1 MKRKMGWLIEIALVC
16 VILYL
21 IDRYFMNYWKRR
33 GFPQENGSF
42 MVGNIGPLI
51 TVSKSVQDL
60 FGKIYTKNKHHRF
73 VGFYEFYRPSLLIID
88 TELIQNIM
96 IRDFNNFHDHGPSF
110 DEVFDPLVANLFSL
124 TGQKWR
130 DMRVTLSPSFTSGK
144 LRNMFPHIKKC
155 ASMMSA
161 YIEKNMVNGEY
172 KCDAKD
178 LFSRYQINIISSVAF
193 GVENDSINDRN
204 HSFYTNGIDFF
215 KPTPRNILRFLLF
228 QYMPSGMKLFGIT
241 FAPKHV
247 GKFFMNLVAEIVDY
261 REKYKITRNDF
272 MDLMIKLKNDGYI
285 PPDKTV
291 DDENEKTEAT
301 IDGRNKKLTF
311 NEIAA
316 QAFVFF
322 LAAFETAGSAVT
334 FCLFELARNPK
345 IQQKVHEEI
354 DKVLNSQE
362 VTYDSVKSLKYL
374 ECCILEALRK
384 YSPVPLLSRYCTADY
399 KIPNTDLVIAKGT
412 VLQIPA
418 FALQRDPSV
427 YENPLEF
434 RPERFIDSLTGNA
447 KVKGLTFLS
456 FGDGPRHCIGMR
468 MAKLNLKLGLLQ
480 LLTKFRFELVDKKL
494 YDNEIE
500 LDIRQFPTT
509 PAGILWL
516 KATAR

>member
-1 MKRKMGWLIEIALVC
+1 MGWLIEIALIL

-21 IDRYFMNYWKRR
+21 IDRFFMNYWKRR

-42 MVGNIGPLI
+42 LVGNIGPLI
-51 TVSKSVQDL
+51 TVSKSVHDL
-60 FGKIYTKNKHHRF
+60 FGKMYLKNKGQKF
-73 VGFYEFYRPSLLIID
+73 VGFYEFYRPSLLITD

-96 IRDFNNFHDHGPSF
+96 IRDFNHFHDHGIAF
-110 DEVFDPLVANLFSL
+110 DEEFDPLIANLFSL

-144 LRNMFPHIKKC
+144 LRNMFPHIKNC
-155 ASMMSA
+155 ANMMSDF
-161 YIEKNMVNGEY
+161 IEKNMINGEY
-172 KCDAKD
+172 KCDVKD

-193 GVENDSINDRN
+193 GIENDCINDRD

-215 KPTPRNILRFLLF
+215 KPTPRNIFRFLLF
-228 QYMPSGMKLFGIT
+228 QYMPSAMKYFRIK
-241 FAPKHV
+241 FAPDNV
-247 GKFFMNLVAEIVDY
+247 DKFFMNLVREIIDY
-261 REKYKITRNDF
+261 REKNKVTRNDF

-285 PPDKTV
+285 PPDKN
-291 DDENEKTEAT
+291 DNDENEKGDET
-301 IDGRNKKLTF
+301 IDGRNKKLTM
-311 NEIAA
+311 NEISA

-334 FCLFELARNPK
+334 FCLFELAKNPE

-354 DKVLNSQE
+354 DKSMNTEE

-384 YSPVPLLSRYCTADY
+384 YPPVPLLSRYCTADY
-399 KIPNTDLVIAKGT
+399 KIPKTDSVIAKGT

-418 FALQRDPSV
+418 YALQRDPDV

-434 RPERFIDSLTGNA
+434 QPERFIDSPTGNA

-480 LLTKFRFELVDKKL
+480 LLTKFRFELVDRKL

-500 LDIRQFPTT
+500 IDIKQFPTT
-509 PAGILWL
+509 PRGILWL